1 MGFSPALSRD
11 CCVRRPWHVIFE
23 VDRSDSTAA
32 VHSSSE
38 IFNGVVQAV
47 EEFIE
52 VREPESMVFATKRD
66 RWPVSTR
73 LAEGIV

>member
-1 MGFSPALSRD
+1 
-11 CCVRRPWHVIFE
+11 VIFE